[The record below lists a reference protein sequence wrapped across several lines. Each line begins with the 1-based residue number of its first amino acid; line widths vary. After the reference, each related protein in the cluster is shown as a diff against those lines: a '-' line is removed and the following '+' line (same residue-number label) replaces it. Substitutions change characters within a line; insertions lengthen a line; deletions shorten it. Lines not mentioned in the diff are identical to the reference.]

1 MKNAKFKSWTALLV
15 LFSVVAFNTGS
26 AKPVDEKVKQFIDS
40 SSEKLKGAVDK
51 IGDNLVD
58 IQNYLDNYDGK
69 GLIQDE
75 ASSGAASLKHLQL
88 NGHSRAVVVR
98 PGERVEGVVQC
109 NLDRNK
115 CSALGLYRVVI
126 GISGKG
132 GQTTIGNDLGI
143 AVGESLEKFSLI
155 APQEA
160 GIYQIRFRVVDKLF
174 EGDALKAWV
183 DKKGNE
189 PDGSTTIGLII
200 VK

>member
-1 MKNAKFKSWTALLV
+1 M
-15 LFSVVAFNTGS
+15 
-26 AKPVDEKVKQFIDS
+26 
-40 SSEKLKGAVDK
+40 DK

-75 ASSGAASLKHLQL
+75 AASGAATLKHLQL

-98 PGERVEGVVQC
+98 PGERVEGIVQC

-132 GQTTIGNDLGI
+132 GQTSIGNDLGI
-143 AVGESLEKFSLI
+143 AVGESL
-155 APQEA
+155 
-160 GIYQIRFRVVDKLF
+160 
-174 EGDALKAWV
+174 
-183 DKKGNE
+183 
-189 PDGSTTIGLII
+189 
-200 VK
+200 